1 MFLTKTA
8 KKLLESLWSLTCCEY
23 GCCDCCHD
31 DSPPPHKRITKS
43 DIQHSFRDSLSR
55 LDSTSSA
62 AESTSTATPRSIHE
76 RAESDSVSRADSV
89 SSATSAS
96 QFSFEYKKPTTTP
109 IIDMKP
115 IEFWAANKETIQP
128 KQGRRRLP
136 SETEIT
142 IENFQKDLYKSDK
155 TNIPACLTDEEKL
168 SKYQLGQIHFGLHYE
183 VSTGVLVVKIIEARE
198 LPPPYCLDEHK
209 QDLAHSNPY
218 CRVSLVPDAKSS
230 HQTSVQRK
238 TQDPSW
244 SEYFMFEIPFKELG
258 DRTLEILIKDFDKYS
273 RHCNIGQVHF
283 PLEGLNLVKGIHTW
297 KPLSPCNADRHE
309 LGELLLSL
317 NYLPSAGRLNID
329 VIKAKQLLQTDIVGG
344 SDPFVKITLVHFEK
358 PVKTKKTTFKK
369 NTLDP
374 VFNESITF
382 NITHQQLETASLVIS
397 VWDYNSK
404 SKDDFVGRVVLGKYG
419 TGPHEANHWLR
430 MLQSQRVPVAQWHSL
445 RTRQECDQV
454 SPASIAVL

>member
-1 MFLTKTA
+1 MLLTNTA
-8 KKLLESLWSLTCCEY
+8 KKILENVWSLACCDY
-23 GCCDCCHD
+23 SCCDCCHEETH
-31 DSPPPHKRITKS
+31 PPVKKITKS
-43 DIQHSFRDSLSR
+43 DIQHSFRDSISR
-55 LDSTSSA
+55 LDSTSSTN
-62 AESTSTATPRSIHE
+62 ESTTPKSVRERS
-76 RAESDSVSRADSV
+76 ESDSVSRTDSV

-96 QFSFEYKKPTTTP
+96 QFSFEYRKPTTTP

-115 IEFWAANKETIQP
+115 IEFWAANKEAIQP

-142 IENFQKDLYKSDK
+142 IENFQKDLYESEKINRE
-155 TNIPACLTDEEKL
+155 TCLTDEEKL
-168 SKYQLGQIHFGLHYE
+168 SKYQLGQIHFGLQYE
-183 VSTGVLVVKIIEARE
+183 VSTNILVVKIIEAKE
-198 LPPPYCLDEHK
+198 LPPPYCLDENK
-209 QDLAHSNPY
+209 QDMAHSNPY
-218 CRVSLVPDAKSS
+218 CRVSLIPDSKNS

-238 TQDPSW
+238 TQEPTW
-244 SEYFMFEIPFKELG
+244 NEYFMFEIPFKETG
-258 DRTLEILIKDFDKYS
+258 ERTLEILVKDFDKFS

-297 KPLSPCNADRHE
+297 KPLSPCVTDRHD

-329 VIKAKQLLQTDIVGG
+329 VIKAKQLLQTDIIGG

-374 VFNESITF
+374 VFNESISF
-382 NITHQQLETASLVIS
+382 NITPQQLDTTSLVITI
-397 VWDYNSK
+397 WDYNSK
-404 SKDDFVGRVVLGKYG
+404 SKDDFVGRIVLGKYA
-419 TGPHEANHWLR
+419 TGPHESSHWTR
-430 MLQSQRVPVAQWHSL
+430 MLQSHRVAVAQWHSM

-454 SPASIAVL
+454 SPASIAVP